1 MTAHSPKTN
10 GQFLSLRLQSLR
22 TLFLA
27 YDREIEAKDLAQ
39 PDKAKALYIKR
50 EEIRALLLE
59 LRRAETVFKTSP
71 LSTKTAEQRLGEAV
85 LNLKRARL
93 LLTRPATG
101 LDGASAAVD
110 VLTDLS
116 GRLK

>member
-27 YDREIEAKDLAQ
+27 YDREIEAKDLGQ
-39 PDKAKALYIKR
+39 PDQAKALYIKR

-59 LRRAETVFKTSP
+59 LRRAETVFKISRI
-71 LSTKTAEQRLGEAV
+71 STQTAE
-85 LNLKRARL
+85 
-93 LLTRPATG
+93 TRPA
-101 LDGASAAVD
+101 A
-110 VLTDLS
+110 
-116 GRLK
+116 